1 MCTADIVLGKDELT
15 KPITWSCESVRST
28 VSESPFLVTVARMW
42 MSLMPWPS
50 SSRIASPLKTPSF
63 HCRMHGAAWRSAPS
77 RISPTV
83 SSTVSSP

>member
-1 MCTADIVLGKDELT
+1 MCTADIVLGKAELT

-42 MSLMPWPS
+42 TSLIPCPS
-50 SSRIASPLKTPSF
+50 SSRIASPLNTPSF
-63 HCRMHGAAWRSAPS
+63 HPRMHSRVCRSAPS
-77 RISPTV
+77 RISPIV